1 MAEEESSMEQNT
13 DINCNSVMGVENVND
28 HKSIEE
34 RGVKECRTRRV
45 GSVTFGITLVCYG
58 ILFLIHIF
66 LPTLRYYMIF
76 RCWPVIFILLGGEI
90 LVENRKCNTQE
101 WKMVYDFAAILM
113 LGIMLLFAMIMA
125 IFDFEMAYEMGYGTF
140 GLF

>member
-1 MAEEESSMEQNT
+1 MEENINGNSTINMENMNGQKP
-13 DINCNSVMGVENVND
+13 IGEQ
-28 HKSIEE
+28 
-34 RGVKECRTRRV
+34 GVKECRIRRV

-66 LPTLRYYMIF
+66 IPTLRYHMIF

-113 LGIMLLFAMIMA
+113 LGIMMLFAMIMA
-125 IFDFEMAYEMGYGTF
+125 VFDFEMAYEMSYGAF
-140 GLF
+140 GSF